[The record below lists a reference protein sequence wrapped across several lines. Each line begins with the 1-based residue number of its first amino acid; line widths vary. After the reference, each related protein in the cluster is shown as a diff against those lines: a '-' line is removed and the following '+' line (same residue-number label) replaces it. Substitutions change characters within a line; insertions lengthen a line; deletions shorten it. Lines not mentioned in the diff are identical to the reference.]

1 MISREKKSLAL
12 GLALGLALAFAGGVA
27 VRRFGRGASV
37 HAAAAAVAP
46 AEPAPA
52 AAHIET
58 ITVAARELGG
68 SFETVGQAVEPET
81 HLAVIPSRVAG
92 RIDKL
97 LVNFTGENVRRGQVV
112 AEIYSPELASAVEE
126 YRLALDS
133 RTRMAQALPAA
144 SSSADDVVASSRRRL
159 ELLGLTPAQL
169 QDLPTARP
177 ISVDLPIYATASGLV
192 TERKVAQGQYV
203 NAGDP
208 LFTVAD
214 LSSIWIKADVY
225 ESDLPRVRLGQNV
238 LITADALPGS
248 TLRGRVSFIDVSVK
262 QETRTAAVRVDV
274 ANPGLRLR
282 PGMFV
287 RARFESARK
296 EVLAIPRSAVVDAG
310 ERQLVYVAAAD
321 GQYNPREVKLGAA
334 DGDFYAVLA
343 GLSAGE
349 RVVAQGA
356 FLLDSQTRLSDGMS
370 GMFGGAKKFAP
381 GDKTAPAYQ
390 LKVTFQ
396 PDPPRAGK
404 NAVVVTLADP
414 AGKPLPEAKVK
425 LALVMPAMPSM
436 NMPEMRAGADLAW
449 NAARGTYAGEIAVPM
464 AGPYNVVAQALLGG
478 QAVAETHAHVN
489 VTQ

>member
-12 GLALGLALAFAGGVA
+12 GLALGLALAFAGGA
-27 VRRFGRGASV
+27 AARRFARESSV
-37 HAAAAAVAP
+37 HAATAAAAP
-46 AEPAPA
+46 ADPTPA
-52 AAHIET
+52 AMNIET
-58 ITVAARELGG
+58 VNVVSRQLGG

-81 HLAVIPSRVAG
+81 RLAVIPSRVAG

-97 LVNFTGENVRRGQVV
+97 LINFTGENVRRGQVV

-133 RTRMAQALPAA
+133 RQRMAQALPAA
-144 SSSADDVVASSRRRL
+144 AAGADDLVASSRRRL
-159 ELLGLTPAQL
+159 ELLGLTAAQIQNL
-169 QDLPTARP
+169 ATARQTT
-177 ISVDLPIYATASGLV
+177 VDLPIYATASGLV

-203 NAGDP
+203 NAGDA

-225 ESDLPRVRLGQNV
+225 ESDLPRVRLGQDV
-238 LITADALPGS
+238 RITADALPGS
-248 TLRGRVSFIDVSVK
+248 TLRGLVSFIDVSVK

-287 RARFESARK
+287 RAQFDSPRK

-321 GQYNPREVKLGAA
+321 GQYTPRAVKLGVA
-334 DGDFYAVLA
+334 DGDSYPVLA

-370 GMFGGAKKFAP
+370 GKFGGAREFSP
-381 GDKTAPAYQ
+381 RDNTTPAYQ

-404 NAVVVTLADP
+404 NAVVVTLADA
-414 AGKPLPEAKVK
+414 AGKPLSDAQVK

-436 NMPEMRAGADLAW
+436 NMPEMRATADLAW
-449 NAARGTYAGEIAVPM
+449 NAARAAYTGEIAVPM
-464 AGPYNVVAQALLGG
+464 AGPYNVVAQAVRGG
-478 QAVAETHAHVN
+478 QAAAETHAHVN
-489 VTQ
+489 VSQ